1 VSTSSFP
8 KLFIISENNENSNE
22 YTTED
27 ELEIRD
33 VSQRMSS
40 VRIREQQREVREMPE
55 LR

>member
-1 VSTSSFP
+1 MSSSSFS
-8 KLFIISENNENSNE
+8 KMLIFSENNENSNE